1 MKIGLNLGYWGAG
14 PPTGVEELLRIAES
28 LGFDSVWTAEAY
40 GADAFTPLAWWGSR
54 TTRLRLGTAVAQ
66 ISARTPAATAMTAI
80 TMDHLTRGR
89 FILGLGA
96 SGPQVVE
103 GWHGVA
109 YAKPLE
115 RTREYVEIV
124 RAAIARSE
132 PLCYQG
138 KHYQIPLRDGTGLGK
153 PLRSIVHPLRD
164 RIPIHLAAEGPRNVA
179 LAAEIGDGWIPFF
192 FDPDAD
198 DAYRQQ
204 LDSGFSR
211 RTMPDSITEFEVTAP
226 VYMAI
231 DDDVT
236 KAIDR
241 LRPAFA
247 LYIGGMGARSANFH
261 RNVFDRMGYGKAVDL
276 VAHHY
281 SRGDRQ
287 RAQEAVPHEVIDRC
301 ALVGST
307 RRIANTIR
315 NRWEST
321 VVNAI
326 AVTATS
332 HEAVQIAKALG
343 LKANQAVSRG

>member
-1 MKIGLNLGYWGAG
+1 MKIGLNIGYWGAG
-14 PPTGVEELLRIAES
+14 PPAQIDQLLRVADS

-40 GADAFTPLAWWGSR
+40 GADAFTPLAWWGSQ
-54 TTRLRLGTAVAQ
+54 TTKVRLGTAVAQ
-66 ISARTPAATAMTAI
+66 ISARTPAATAMSAI
-80 TMDHLTRGR
+80 TMDHLTGGR
-89 FILGLGA
+89 FVLGLGA

-103 GWHGVA
+103 GWHGMP

-124 RAAIARSE
+124 QAVIARSA
-132 PLCYQG
+132 PLRYEGEQ
-138 KHYQIPLRDGTGLGK
+138 YQIPARDGTGLGK
-153 PLRSIVHPLRD
+153 PLRSIVHPLRN
-164 RIPIHLAAEGPRNVA
+164 RIPIHLAAEGPRNVE
-179 LAAEIGDGWIPFF
+179 LAAEIADGWIPFF
-192 FDPDAD
+192 FDPDAN
-198 DAYRQQ
+198 DAYRRL

-211 RTMPDSITEFEVTAP
+211 RTNPDSSAEFEVIAP
-226 VYMAI
+226 VFMSI
-231 DDDVT
+231 DDDVV
-236 KAIDR
+236 AAMDR

-261 RNVFDRMGYGKAVDL
+261 RNVFERMGYGNAAEA

-281 SRGDRQ
+281 CRGDRQ

-315 NRWEST
+315 NRWEPT
-321 VVNAI
+321 VVNTI

-332 HEAVQIAKALG
+332 DESVRIAKELG
-343 LKANQAVSRG
+343 LKPN

>member
-1 MKIGLNLGYWGAG
+1 VKIGLNVGYWEAG
-14 PPTGVEELLRIAES
+14 PPAGVGELVRVADS

-54 TTRLRLGTAVAQ
+54 TTGLRLGTAVAQ

-80 TMDHLTRGR
+80 TMDHLTGGR
-89 FILGLGA
+89 FVLGLGA

-103 GWHGVA
+103 GWHGMP
-109 YAKPLE
+109 YARPLE

-124 RAAIARSE
+124 RAVIARSA

-138 KHYQIPLRDGTGLGK
+138 EHYQIPVRDGTGLGK

-164 RIPIHLAAEGPRNVA
+164 RIPIHLAAEGPRNVE
-179 LAAEIGDGWIPFF
+179 LAAEIADGWIPFF

-198 DAYRQQ
+198 DTYRHQ

-211 RTMPDSITEFEVTAP
+211 RTSSDSGSASNVQFEVTAP
-226 VYMAI
+226 VFVAI

-236 KAIDR
+236 AAIDR

-261 RNVFDRMGYGKAVDL
+261 RNVFDRMGYGDAVEV
-276 VAHHY
+276 VARHY

-287 RAQEAVPHEVIDRC
+287 RAQDAVPHEVIDRC

-307 RRIANTIR
+307 RRIADTIR
-315 NRWEST
+315 NRWEPT
-321 VVNAI
+321 VVDTI

-332 HEAVQIAKALG
+332 HEAIRIAKALA
-343 LKANQAVSRG
+343 LKP